1 MMSGS
6 KSMRHTKK
14 KEAYL
19 MNLMF
24 KIAYVVLY
32 LWPLPTWEPF
42 HMSIPSQATIVSL
55 QDLENTH
62 ETNKIRSAMVK
73 LDLFR
78 DTFLEL
84 DPRLMNEFYGHGGF
98 DLSRDAAASPSCKA
112 KCPTSIWRYENQTW
126 LLSKNQKMIWISSGC
141 GDKMLNIK
149 CCQQWV

>member
-84 DPRLMNEFYGHGGF
+84 DP
-98 DLSRDAAASPSCKA
+98 AADERILWPWWFWSQPRCCRFSFLQGQVSDIYLEIRKSDMAPLQ
-112 KCPTSIWRYENQTW
+112 E
-126 LLSKNQKMIWISSGC
+126 SKNDLDIIW
-141 GDKMLNIK
+141 LWRQNAEH
-149 CCQQWV
+149 